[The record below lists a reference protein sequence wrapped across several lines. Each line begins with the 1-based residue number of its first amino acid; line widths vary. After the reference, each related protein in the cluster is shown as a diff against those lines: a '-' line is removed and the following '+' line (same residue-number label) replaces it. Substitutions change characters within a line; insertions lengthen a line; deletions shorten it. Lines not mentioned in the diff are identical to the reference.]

1 MERIRDESNASPH
14 TYGARLGEGGNSL
27 AYFSLA
33 EQREVKKG

>member
-1 MERIRDESNASPH
+1 MSSESNFDVKH
-14 TYGARLGEGGNSL
+14 QRLGEGGNSL